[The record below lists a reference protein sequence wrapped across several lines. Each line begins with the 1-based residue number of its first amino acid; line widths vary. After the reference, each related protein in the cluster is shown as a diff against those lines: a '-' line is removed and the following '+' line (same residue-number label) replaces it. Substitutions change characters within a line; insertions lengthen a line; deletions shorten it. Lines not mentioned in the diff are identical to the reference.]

1 MLYFYE
7 KKKKQ
12 YQGKIKKNFTIFQW
26 YETAKA
32 FYGFYRG
39 WQSAILGQRKTMR
52 CPKIVDYR

>member
-12 YQGKIKKNFTIFQW
+12 YQGKIKKNFTIFRW
-26 YETAKA
+26 YENAKA

-39 WQSAILGQRKTMR
+39 WQSAI
-52 CPKIVDYR
+52 